1 MNNKKNPEHI
11 AIIMDGNGRWAKK
24 RVLNRVSGHKKG
36 ADTVREIT
44 EAAREINLSYLTLY
58 AFSTENWSRP
68 EKEVNAIMSL
78 LKDFLENEEENLNKN
93 DIKLNVIGDVSKLPD
108 FVQDSLSRVL
118 KSTSKNKSMILSLA
132 LNYGGRDE
140 IIRMVKTILADDSL
154 KLQDID
160 EELISSKLDTKK
172 IPDPDILIRTSGEK
186 RISNFLLWQMAYTEF
201 FFIKTLWPDFNKKEF
216 LDIVEQFKQR
226 NRTFGKI

>member
-140 IIRMVKTILADDSL
+140 IIRMVKTIFADDSL

-226 NRTFGKI
+226 NRTFGTI